1 MKLSMNTLVSLLVV
15 AVVPSVQAA
24 GWSGVGCPPV
34 DGDLTIEEG
43 SFCNHGSGTAAQ
55 PMTCCPGNSN
65 VEVPWQCDRSNGDA
79 SGGTWYVELHDP
91 NATHNYFFLFFF
103 AIEHSSLVSVVG
115 DVFRSCSHQPIF
127 FFFFFVSSV

>member
-1 MKLSMNTLVSLLVV
+1 MNTLVSLLVV

-34 DGDLTIEEG
+34 DGDLTIEDG

-65 VEVPWQCDRSNGDA
+65 VVVPWQCDRSNGDA
-79 SGGTWYVELHDP
+79 SGGTWYVARSQRHTH
-91 NATHNYFFLFFF
+91 THNSFVLVL
-103 AIEHSSLVSVVG
+103 AIEH
-115 DVFRSCSHQPIF
+115 
-127 FFFFFVSSV
+127 